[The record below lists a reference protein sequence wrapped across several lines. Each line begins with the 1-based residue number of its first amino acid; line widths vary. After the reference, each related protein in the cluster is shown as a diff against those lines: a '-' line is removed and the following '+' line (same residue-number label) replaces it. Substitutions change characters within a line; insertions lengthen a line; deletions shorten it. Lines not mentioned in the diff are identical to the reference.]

1 MKEELASVGDD
12 EGEVLEVGGAARSSK
27 TSTCQLRE
35 LVVEDI
41 GQKAMC
47 VEV

>member
-1 MKEELASVGDD
+1 MKEELAPVRDD
-12 EGEVLEVGGAARSSK
+12 EGEVLEVGGAARTSK
-27 TSTCQLRE
+27 ARTCQLRE

-41 GQKAMC
+41 GQKAVC